1 LWLFRQPFRL
11 QPRDILMRSRY
22 SSLIVAATLLGAA
35 SPSARAQMGPGG
47 PPAVGVVKA
56 ALTPIYQTSE
66 YIGRVQAMSKITIR
80 ARVTGLLEERDFH
93 EGDEVKQGQKL
104 FVIEQPPYQ
113 AAVLQAQGQLIQAEA
128 TLRNAKLN
136 LNRSQTLL
144 NTPAGQRSTVDNDTA
159 SAGEGQGS
167 VLVAEAQLQTAQ
179 INLGYTTIVSPITGR
194 IGIAT
199 DPGNVVAFT
208 DAALATV
215 VSEDPEYVLF
225 PISEVEASTLKSQYA
240 GKGGLAAMTVKL
252 RLPNGKTYDKT
263 GTIDFSDIS
272 INSSTDT
279 LDLRAVVPNPPRADT
294 GALGGDRTLVDGG
307 FVTVILQSKS
317 PEQQVTVPRAAVLA
331 DQQGYYV
338 FVLGPG
344 NEAERRNITLGNST
358 ALLAVVASGL
368 KDGETV
374 IADGVQR
381 VRPGAPVK
389 PVPFTPPSY
398 DDASA
403 TSGSG
408 Q

>member
-1 LWLFRQPFRL
+1 
-11 QPRDILMRSRY
+11 MRSRY
-22 SSLIVAATLLGAA
+22 SSLIVAAMLMAA
-35 SPSARAQMGPGG
+35 ACPSARAQMGPGG

-56 ALTPIYQTSE
+56 ALTPIFQTSE
-66 YIGRVQAMSKITIR
+66 YIGRVQAISKITIR

-113 AAVLQAQGQLIQAEA
+113 AAVLQAQGQVLQAEA
-128 TLRNAKLN
+128 SLRNAKQN
-136 LNRSQTLL
+136 LTRSQTLL
-144 NTPAGQRSTVDNDTA
+144 NTPAGQRSTFESDQA
-159 SAGEGQGS
+159 SAGQSQGA
-167 VLVAEAQLQTAQ
+167 LLIAEAELQTAQ
-179 INLGYTTIVSPITGR
+179 INLGYTTILSPITGR

-225 PISEVEASTLKSQYA
+225 PVSEVEASLLKSQYA
-240 GKGGLAAMTVKL
+240 GQGGLAAMTVKL
-252 RLPNGKTYDKT
+252 RLPNGQMYDQT
-263 GTIDFSDIS
+263 GKIDFSDIS
-272 INSSTDT
+272 VNSSTDT
-279 LDLRAVVPNPPRADT
+279 IDLRAVVPNPPRADT
-294 GALGGDRTLVDGG
+294 AALGSDRTLVDGG
-307 FVTVILQSKS
+307 FVTVILQSKN

-331 DQQGYYV
+331 DQQGYYI

-344 NEAERRNITLGNST
+344 NTAQRRNITLGDST

-368 KDGETV
+368 KAGETV

-381 VRPGAPVK
+381 VRPRAPVK
-389 PVPFTPPSY
+389 PVPYTPPNY
-398 DDASA
+398 GDATTA
-403 TSGSG
+403 DGSG

>member
-1 LWLFRQPFRL
+1 ML
-11 QPRDILMRSRY
+11 
-22 SSLIVAATLLGAA
+22 VAAA

-66 YIGRVQAMSKITIR
+66 YIGRVQAISKITIR

-104 FVIEQPPYQ
+104 FVIEQPPYE
-113 AAVLQAQGQLIQAEA
+113 AAVLQAQGQVVQAEA
-128 TLRNAKLN
+128 SLRNARQN
-136 LNRSQTLL
+136 LTRSQTLL
-144 NTPAGQRSTVDNDTA
+144 NTPAGQRSTFESDQA
-159 SAGEGQGS
+159 SAGQGQGA
-167 VLVAEAQLQTAQ
+167 VLIAEAQLQTAQ
-179 INLGYTTIVSPITGR
+179 INLGYTTILSPITGR

-225 PISEVEASTLKSQYA
+225 PVSEIEASILKSQYA
-240 GKGGLAAMTVKL
+240 GQGGLAAMTVKL
-252 RLPNGKTYDKT
+252 RLPDGRMYDKT

-279 LDLRAVVPNPPRADT
+279 LDLRAVVPNPPRAAT

-307 FVTVILQSKS
+307 FVTVILQSKN

-338 FVLGPG
+338 YVVGPG
-344 NEAERRNITLGNST
+344 NTAQRRNITLGDST

-368 KDGETV
+368 TAGETV

-389 PVPFTPPSY
+389 PVPYTPPNY
-398 DDASA
+398 GDANA
-403 TSGSG
+403 TDGAG

>member
-1 LWLFRQPFRL
+1 MIVTFFPPSRL

-22 SSLIVAATLLGAA
+22 SSLIVAAMLAAGAF
-35 SPSARAQMGPGG
+35 PARAQMGPGG
-47 PPAVGVVKA
+47 PPTVGVIKA

-66 YIGRVQAMSKITIR
+66 YIGRVQAVSKITVR

-113 AAVLQAQGQLIQAEA
+113 AAVLQAQGQVVQAEA
-128 TLRNAKLN
+128 GLRNAKQN
-136 LNRSQTLL
+136 LTRSSTLL
-144 NTPAGQRSTVDNDTA
+144 NTPAGQRSTVDSDLA
-159 SAGEGQGS
+159 SAGQGQGA
-167 VLVAEAQLQTAQ
+167 LLIAEAELQTAQ
-179 INLGYTTIVSPITGR
+179 INLGYTTILSPIAGR
-194 IGIAT
+194 IGIST

-225 PISEVEASTLKSQYA
+225 PVSEVEASTLKTQYA

-252 RLPNGKTYDKT
+252 RLPNGTMYDKT

-279 LDLRAVVPNPPRADT
+279 LDLRATIPNPPRADT

-307 FVTVILQSKS
+307 FITVILQSKS

-338 FVLGPG
+338 FVVGAD
-344 NEAERRNITLGNST
+344 NKAERRNITLGDST

-374 IADGVQR
+374 VADGVQR
-381 VRPGAPVK
+381 VRPGAAVK
-389 PVPFTPPSY
+389 PVAFTPPSY
-398 DDASA
+398 GDAS
-403 TSGSG
+403 TSDASG

>member
-1 LWLFRQPFRL
+1 
-11 QPRDILMRSRY
+11 MRSLS
-22 SSLIVAATLLGAA
+22 SSLVVAAMFMAA
-35 SPSARAQMGPGG
+35 AAPCARAQMGPGG
-47 PPAVGVVKA
+47 PPAVGVVKS

-66 YIGRVQAMSKITIR
+66 YIGRVQAVSKITIR

-93 EGDEVKQGQKL
+93 EGDEVKQGQRL

-128 TLRNAKLN
+128 TLRNAK
-136 LNRSQTLL
+136 L

-179 INLGYTTIVSPITGR
+179 INLGYTTILSPITGR

-225 PISEVEASTLKSQYA
+225 PISEVEASILKSQYA
-240 GKGGLAAMTVKL
+240 GQGGLAAMTVKL
-252 RLPNGKTYDKT
+252 RLPNGQMYDKT

-307 FVTVILQSKS
+307 FVTAILQSKS

-338 FVLGPG
+338 FTLGPG
-344 NEAERRNITLGNST
+344 NAAQRQNITLGNST

-368 KDGETV
+368 KAGETV
-374 IADGVQR
+374 IADGLQR

-398 DDASA
+398 GDANAS
-403 TSGSG
+403 SGSG
-408 Q
+408 G